1 MKKQLILAALIA
13 ASFSAFADSTSE
25 SSAGSVAQASPQNIG
40 NPTVNV
46 NSAPQLPYT
55 ENKVTHSGLP
65 VSSAAFVG
73 VNAPANDTCNE
84 AGDALSVQ
92 AKVFGAAASKG
103 GPMQVA
109 CDVRARAL
117 NGKYTGRSQAWI
129 NATHCQDPNSAA
141 ATEDEADMI
150 EADARDRG
158 QAIKAWRCPER
169 LRPQWAKDRE
179 ADQKRASASI
189 EGRPVVAVPA
199 ARPQPWQAGG

>member
-1 MKKQLILAALIA
+1 MKKQVILAALIA
-13 ASFSAFADSTSE
+13 ASFSAFADATSE

-40 NPTVNV
+40 NPVVNV
-46 NSAPQLPYT
+46 NSAPQLGYT

-84 AGDALSVQ
+84 AGDAISVQ

-103 GPMQVA
+103 GAMQVA

-129 NATHCQDPNSAA
+129 NATQCQDPNSAS

-158 QAIKAWRCPER
+158 VAVKAWRCPDR

-179 ADQKRASASI
+179 ASGRKAQAALEAQPMTSA
-189 EGRPVVAVPA
+189 PA
-199 ARPQPWQAGG
+199 PRPQPWQAGG